1 MGKGSSREER
11 REALD
16 ELHAKVLGPSRID
29 PVAAAAIRECVA
41 RIPDELV
48 APPKVRHVVV
58 ELLDRLLRV
67 AAVGI
72 SRLMGAPR
80 EIDRALAAALGE
92 PEIGARRVYL
102 ALSALLGRTCLV
114 ERPSRQIWKI
124 RLREACDPGSE
135 IHRRMLMEA
144 PRVVALADAPSRGAV
159 GATNELAVLRAEVDA
174 LRETLAEERR
184 LRVAAVEA
192 LWEARCGAGEV
203 PPGSASQVVEGMSRR
218 SEDNG
223 AAPASASPSPSRSRG
238 GDTRGGVGGSMED
251 REGAS
256 EVAADPASGVEV
268 VDVVAMDEELMASLA
283 RALLAELKVGD
294 AAPVESE
301 WPPWGAGVQ
310 GMLAETAA
318 SERAADGRRQEVAE
332 LHEPMAAA
340 ELGQRLAA
348 RNFEEE
354 AARTEVVASTG
365 GEAPG
370 KGPSQARR
378 FSEMLHKK
386 KRRR

>member
-1 MGKGSSREER
+1 
-11 REALD
+11 
-16 ELHAKVLGPSRID
+16 
-29 PVAAAAIRECVA
+29 
-41 RIPDELV
+41 
-48 APPKVRHVVV
+48 
-58 ELLDRLLRV
+58 
-67 AAVGI
+67 
-72 SRLMGAPR
+72 
-80 EIDRALAAALGE
+80 
-92 PEIGARRVYL
+92 
-102 ALSALLGRTCLV
+102 
-114 ERPSRQIWKI
+114 
-124 RLREACDPGSE
+124 
-135 IHRRMLMEA
+135 
-144 PRVVALADAPSRGAV
+144 
-159 GATNELAVLRAEVDA
+159 
-174 LRETLAEERR
+174 
-184 LRVAAVEA
+184 
-192 LWEARCGAGEV
+192 
-203 PPGSASQVVEGMSRR
+203 
-218 SEDNG
+218 
-223 AAPASASPSPSRSRG
+223 
-238 GDTRGGVGGSMED
+238 MED

-386 KRRR
+386 KRRH